1 MDTNSI
7 YTVLITIVTV
17 LGSTSAWR
25 FYEKRAI
32 SKEREENF
40 LKDDCRERI
49 IKLEALLEKSSKEK
63 DDMRST
69 ILTLSSQVSE
79 LRVKVEFLE
88 MENQDLHKKT
98 RKKLSE

>member
-1 MDTNSI
+1 MDTTSI

-25 FYEKRAI
+25 FYERRAL

-40 LKDDCRERI
+40 LKDDCKERI

-69 ILTLSSQVSE
+69 ILTLSSQVAE

>member
-1 MDTNSI
+1 MDTNSL
-7 YTVLITIVTV
+7 YTVLITVVTV

-25 FYEKRAI
+25 FYERRAL
-32 SKEREENF
+32 SKERSENF
-40 LKDDCRERI
+40 MKDDCRERI

-63 DDMRST
+63 DDMRNT
-69 ILTLSSQVSE
+69 ILTLSSQVAE

-88 MENQDLHKKT
+88 MENQELHKKN